1 MVKLINKNGIE
12 VHNSAK
18 HVFEELMR
26 GTGCVMA
33 DKSSIFIESAS
44 FNEKYIVVSR
54 VPESQGSVVMKK
66 FPQSQFKEA
75 WEVFNNW
82 PEAK

>member
-26 GTGCVMA
+26 GSGCVMA
-33 DKSSIFIESAS
+33 DKTSIFMENES
-44 FNEKYIVVSR
+44 FHEKYIVVSR
-54 VPESQGSVVMKK
+54 IPDSKGPVLTKK
-66 FPQSQFKEA
+66 FGSSHFKDA
-75 WEVFNNW
+75 WEVFTHW
-82 PEAK
+82 PEGN